1 MGKRN
6 LSWRIIW
13 KFKSKLRNHWQL
25 WEITWRFSRF
35 TWSFGNDAYW
45 LTIKKGIQRKHPTVY
60 SEFLYFFVSEWAPR
74 PLMRRLD
81 ISNIPFSFLMSF
93 TLFLPSANYY
103 ILEEKGFSMAEIL
116 VKSGVSS
123 SEVGQFYFILL
134 SVRNSTIQML
144 DRMSCVKLPEC
155 CFPVF
160 PEYWGAGVSNINKGC
175 PLGSWLSKLCQLAGN
190 REEQ

>member
-1 MGKRN
+1 MASFRTVSKKENLCLWQNSRMGKRN
-6 LSWRIIW
+6 FSWRIIW

-81 ISNIPFSFLMSF
+81 ISNIPFSLCPSPSSFLLR
-93 TLFLPSANYY
+93 TVLHPWRERLLNGWDPC
-103 ILEEKGFSMAEIL
+103 
-116 VKSGVSS
+116 
-123 SEVGQFYFILL
+123 EVWCFVFWSWAVLFYFAF
-134 SVRNSTIQML
+134 
-144 DRMSCVKLPEC
+144 C
-155 CFPVF
+155 
-160 PEYWGAGVSNINKGC
+160 
-175 PLGSWLSKLCQLAGN
+175 
-190 REEQ
+190 